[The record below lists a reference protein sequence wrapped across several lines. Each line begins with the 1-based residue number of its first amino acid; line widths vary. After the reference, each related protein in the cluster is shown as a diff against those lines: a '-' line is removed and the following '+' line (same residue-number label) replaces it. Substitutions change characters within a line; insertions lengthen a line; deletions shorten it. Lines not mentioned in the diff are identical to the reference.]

1 MMGPGGSRSRSVM
14 MTANPALSSADTST
28 ASNGSVLLLCGT
40 ILSLPLIPRSSRA
53 VGAVFTKRPRHSGM
67 RRMGHSHRLFRA
79 FQPGECQIAGQ
90 TRKIRRNN
98 AKETKAA
105 CQEIGQKPWREGE
118 GKYGEKQGVA
128 A

>member
-1 MMGPGGSRSRSVM
+1 MSD
-14 MTANPALSSADTST
+14 LSSDVCS
-28 ASNGSVLLLCGT
+28 SDLSVLLLCGT

-105 CQEIGQKPWREGE
+105 CQGAVRTEIGRESGREGVCQ
-118 GKYGEKQGVA
+118 YV
-128 A
+128 